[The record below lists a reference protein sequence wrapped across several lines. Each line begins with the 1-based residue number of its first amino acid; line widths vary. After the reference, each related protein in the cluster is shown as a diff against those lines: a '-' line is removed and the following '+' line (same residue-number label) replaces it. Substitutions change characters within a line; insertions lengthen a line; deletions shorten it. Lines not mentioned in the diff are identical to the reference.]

1 MEAATTEGRAKVV
14 MTPNASLPGHEQS
27 SGRQEHL
34 DTQRTYASAQHKEK
48 TMTATIQEREATD
61 SLIPTVILPLA
72 QTKRRRASRCLTPA
86 KGMPAAANDT
96 PGQPTTDTQV
106 ESARHENNGAGHNS
120 HNTQPRSAR
129 SDDTPRC
136 QLMTDTQRTLA
147 ARDTVADGADQ
158 PVAVSLSID
167 VRSICDSL
175 RNIQAMRTSAL
186 RDRNALANRS
196 RAFVRRAMGWRMDLP
211 DAERERINDAAA
223 AVVKSIQNHEPQT
236 DPLAIRVAPYV
247 VANEAAQGPSQALLD
262 DLEKQMERLAK
273 TLPVY
278 AKFVEPLKGLG
289 ALGLAII
296 VGEAGN
302 LSDSATP
309 SRLWKRAGLAP
320 KPCYA
325 MTTKDGNEAHLI
337 PRARR
342 SAFWT
347 IADSMFRQD
356 NQYTRSIWPY
366 VAKEIEKAKAEGLV
380 VSAGSKQTAD
390 NWQSHGVERPEVKV
404 KAGTPNR
411 TCGHIQKRARRKAEK
426 DMLLDLWKAW
436 HETDK
441 EADGQSVNDTHTC
454 TAVRS

>member
-1 MEAATTEGRAKVV
+1 
-14 MTPNASLPGHEQS
+14 
-27 SGRQEHL
+27 
-34 DTQRTYASAQHKEK
+34 
-48 TMTATIQEREATD
+48 
-61 SLIPTVILPLA
+61 
-72 QTKRRRASRCLTPA
+72 
-86 KGMPAAANDT
+86 
-96 PGQPTTDTQV
+96 V
-106 ESARHENNGAGHNS
+106 ESARHDNNGAGQSIND
-120 HNTQPRSAR
+120 TLEKIAR
-129 SDDTPRC
+129 SDDTPRGHDI
-136 QLMTDTQRTLA
+136 TDTHPPVA
-147 ARDTVADGADQ
+147 ARDTVADGADHVHNDTQ
-158 PVAVSLSID
+158 AEI
-167 VRSICDSL
+167 VRSTCDSL

-278 AKFVEPLKGLG
+278 AKFVDPLKGLG

-302 LSDSATP
+302 LSDYATP

-320 KPCYA
+320 KACYA
-325 MTTKDGNEAHLI
+325 MTTKDGGEAHLI

-356 NQYTRSIWPY
+356 NQYTQSIWPY
-366 VAKEIEKAKAEGLV
+366 VAREIEKAHAEGLV

-426 DMLLDLWKAW
+426 DMLLDLWRAW

-441 EADGQSVNDTHTC
+441 EADGHGTFDTPDGH
-454 TAVRS
+454 AVRS